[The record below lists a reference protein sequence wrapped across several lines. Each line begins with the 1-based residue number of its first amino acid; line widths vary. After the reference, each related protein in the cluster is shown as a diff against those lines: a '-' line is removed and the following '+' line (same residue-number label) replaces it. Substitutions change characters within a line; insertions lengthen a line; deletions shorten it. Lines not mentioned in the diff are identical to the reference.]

1 MCDSDEIFI
10 QTLYTGNAPPGA
22 TTLQIAY
29 NNSPAADKSIVLTG
43 AAADGVTISNPAGNG
58 TTNLLLVENNTTRT
72 DLFSVNNDGST
83 IIGGNSTASLD
94 PSTLGTIPDDT
105 LIVNKTNGLT
115 LVNLVGGAAGNTNLP
130 RGTNATTAPNFNI
143 VPVPQLINTPALG
156 GVYTGTLN
164 LPSAAAPTNTAY
176 GLVLKLLGV
185 STDPVPKDVF
195 YQQVQ
200 TVLYP
205 SINGGLTSLSPTVT
219 ESSSLPGVVV
229 SFSYAAPNYSFTI
242 TNPTAA
248 DINWRVVEEFIAM
261 NI

>member
-1 MCDSDEIFI
+1 MCDSSSIYIED
-10 QTLYTGNAPPGA
+10 LYTGNAPPGA
-22 TTLQIAY
+22 ATLQTAY

-43 AAADGVTISNPAGNG
+43 NPLDGVEISNPAGNG
-58 TTNLLLVENNTTRT
+58 TTNLLSIANNATRT

-83 IIGGNSTASLD
+83 IIGGNLAASLD
-94 PSTLGTIPDDT
+94 PTTLATVPDDT
-105 LIVNKTNGLT
+105 LIVNKTNGLSI
-115 LVNLVGGAAGNTNLP
+115 VNMVPGAAGNTNLP
-130 RGTNATTAPNFNI
+130 KGSNAVTAPNYNI
-143 VPVPQLINTPALG
+143 VPIPVLINTAPLG
-156 GVYTGTLN
+156 GVYTGSLN
-164 LPSAAAPTNTAY
+164 LPSGAAPTNTAY

-205 SINGGLTSLSPTVT
+205 SINGGLTSVTPTVT
-219 ESSSLPGVVV
+219 ESSSIPGVVV

-242 TNPTAA
+242 TNPTTA